1 MAVDVRHVV
10 RLGVFI
16 VKKIE
21 LRKIREERNVILLWW
36 NMMHLLENKSS
47 QLEVCNESLVGDLV
61 DT

>member
-1 MAVDVRHVV
+1 MVAGVRRVV

-21 LRKIREERNVILLWW
+21 LLKIREGLSVILLWW
-36 NMMHLLENKSS
+36 NMMHLLENKSL

>member
-1 MAVDVRHVV
+1 MVAGVRRVV

-21 LRKIREERNVILLWW
+21 LLKIREGLSVILLWW
-36 NMMHLLENKSS
+36 NMMHLLENKSL
-47 QLEVCNESLVGDLV
+47 QRERCDESLVGDLV